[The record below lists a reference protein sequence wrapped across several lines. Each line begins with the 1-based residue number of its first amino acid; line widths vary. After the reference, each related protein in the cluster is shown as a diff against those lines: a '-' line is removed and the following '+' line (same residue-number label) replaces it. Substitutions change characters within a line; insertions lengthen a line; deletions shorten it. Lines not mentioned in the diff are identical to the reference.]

1 MRVLN
6 VRLRVEMEAPRL
18 ELELLPGARA
28 LLAAREAAIPQRDD
42 LCGAL
47 CGALALRAAG
57 IERRGE
63 ELVDQDL
70 VAVAAG
76 SVVSAV
82 PDERHLPAGARSRRD
97 YRLELPLI
105 EDAER
110 SGTTAAGLARAL
122 EELSGGALAALPL
135 TGPWSAGA
143 LDGLFEAAASS
154 EGPVTFVAN
163 LATRHLWGAGAG
175 LAALL
180 DYLLDGT
187 QEGPPADWDV
197 GHFVC
202 VFARARG
209 PAGTLYAIADTY
221 PQLGRGGLHL
231 QPAERLALALR
242 RPGMA
247 PGGLLVAAAAGE
259 AARLRARAA
268 ELGLRE
274 GAWDNGTVAAETAA

>member
-1 MRVLN
+1 MQAR
-6 VRLRVEMEAPRL
+6 RL
-18 ELELLPGARA
+18 ELQLLPGAQA

-47 CGALALRAAG
+47 CGALALHAAG
-57 IERRGE
+57 VERRGQE
-63 ELVDQDL
+63 PVDQDL
-70 VAVAAG
+70 VALAAG

-105 EDAER
+105 ADAEL
-110 SGTTAAGLARAL
+110 SGTTAAGLGRAL

-135 TGPWSAGA
+135 TGPWSAAA
-143 LDGLFEAAASS
+143 LDGLFEAAAAL
-154 EGPVTFVAN
+154 EGAVTFVAN
-163 LATRHLWGAGAG
+163 VATRQLWGARASLPVL
-175 LAALL
+175 LA
-180 DYLLDGT
+180 YLLDGA

-221 PQLGRGGLHL
+221 PQLGFDGLHL
-231 QPAERLALALR
+231 QPPERLALALR

-247 PGGLLVAAAAGE
+247 PGGLLVALDAREAAG
-259 AARLRARAA
+259 LRATAA

-274 GAWDNGTVAAETAA
+274 GAWDNGTASAEAAA

>member
-1 MRVLN
+1 
-6 VRLRVEMEAPRL
+6 MEAARL

-57 IERRGE
+57 IEQHGGE
-63 ELVDQDL
+63 PVDQDL

-76 SVVSAV
+76 SVVSAA

-110 SGTTAAGLARAL
+110 SGTNAAGLVRAL
-122 EELSGGALAALPL
+122 EELSGGALAAVPL
-135 TGPWSAGA
+135 TGPWSPGA
-143 LDGLFEAAASS
+143 LDALFETAAAF
-154 EGPVTFVAN
+154 EGAATFVAN

-175 LAALL
+175 LPVLL
-180 DYLLDGT
+180 GYLLDGT
-187 QEGPPADWDV
+187 QEGPPPDWDV

-209 PAGTLYAIADTY
+209 PAGSLYAIADTY
-221 PQLGRGGLHL
+221 PELGRGGMHL
-231 QPAERLALALR
+231 QPAERLSLALR
-242 RPGMA
+242 RPDMA
-247 PGGLLVAAAAGE
+247 PGGLLVALEAQE
-259 AARLRARAA
+259 AAIIRARAA

-274 GAWDNGTVAAETAA
+274 GAWDNGSVAAETAA